1 MTAMR
6 FEHRSAIKLTVLVS
20 SYTRQGAAELSSKVL
35 VCREMINPPAK
46 LLG

>member
-6 FEHRSAIKLTVLVS
+6 FEHRPAIKLTVLVS
-20 SYTRQGAAELSSKVL
+20 SYTRQGAAQLFSEML
-35 VCREMINPPAK
+35 VCREMINLPAK